1 MLNVVKRSDVM
12 LSVVAPA
19 NAFQGLSRIGADLW
33 TLNINKLLYKTHT
46 KKCTYP

>member
-1 MLNVVKRSDVM
+1 MLIVVKLSVVM
-12 LSVVAPA
+12 LSAVAHT

-46 KKCTYP
+46 KKCTHP